1 MNESN
6 RKKTRRGALL
16 GAGEPIGGGDFLESG
31 TDAVWSDVS
40 DICVTGVIFS
50 EFGL

>member
-16 GAGEPIGGGDFLESG
+16 RAGEPVSVGDFPESG
-31 TDAVWSDVS
+31 NEEVGSDVS